1 MAEKSLTLRIP
12 EEIHKKLK
20 IMAAIHES
28 TMTDIIIHIVEL
40 EPVELEYPS
49 LLKETKSKF
58 ITEPEPGRP
67 KTKGVK

>member
-28 TMTDIIIHIVEL
+28 TMTDIIIHLVEL
-40 EPVELEYPS
+40 EPVELEYPG
-49 LLKETKSKF
+49 LLEHTKSKF
-58 ITEPEPGRP
+58 TTEPEPGSR
-67 KTKGVK
+67 KYRG